1 MRARDAM
8 SRDIQTVSPDT
19 TVAEAALL
27 MRSSGHGALPVVDD
41 EGLLLG
47 LVTKTPLVRRLLPK
61 YLEQVGDLYRSG
73 DFKPFNDKVDEV
85 ALLPVKDVMNPEP
98 LTASEDTPLAEIAA
112 TMIMQDQR
120 QVLIVEGDRLLGVV
134 GMQDIID
141 IIAWPEPKTKGEQ

>member
-1 MRARDAM
+1 M